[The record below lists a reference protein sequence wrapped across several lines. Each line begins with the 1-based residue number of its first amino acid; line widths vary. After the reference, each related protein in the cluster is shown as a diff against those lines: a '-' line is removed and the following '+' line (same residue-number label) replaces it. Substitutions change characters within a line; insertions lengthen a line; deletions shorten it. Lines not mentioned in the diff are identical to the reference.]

1 MEKIFTTGLV
11 IEMKSCVNLK
21 LIDFLAS
28 FGKIL
33 YINGPQVLPPPLTPQ
48 QEAEVFD
55 GIEKKDENAIN
66 MLIVHNLRLVVY
78 IAKKFENTGVPVD
91 DLSSIGTMGLIK
103 AVRSFVPSKNIK
115 FATYASRCV
124 ENEILMYLR
133 KRSNKNIDISMDEA
147 LSTDS
152 DGNELNLID
161 VLYTDENEIS
171 KNMEL
176 ESDKN
181 IIWQSLDRLNSR
193 EREIMIMRFGLDG
206 KREKTQKE
214 VADIIGIS
222 QSYISRL
229 EKRILKKLKKEIEKI
244 G

>member
-229 EKRILKKLKKEIEKI
+229 EKRIIARLKKEITRVS
-244 G
+244 

>member
-91 DLSSIGTMGLIK
+91 DLTSIGTMGLIK

>member
-11 IEMKSCVNLK
+11 IEMKSYVNLK

-133 KRSNKNIDISMDEA
+133 KRSNKNVDISMDEA

-171 KNMEL
+171 KNMEQ

-229 EKRILKKLKKEIEKI
+229 EKRSLKKLKKEIEKI

>member
-1 MEKIFTTGLV
+1 
-11 IEMKSCVNLK
+11 MKMTVKNRLLK
-21 LIDFLAS
+21 LWAS
-28 FGKIL
+28 LNSIL
-33 YINGPQVLPPPLTPQ
+33 YINGPQLLPPPLTPR
-48 QEAEVFD
+48 QEAEVFC
-55 GIEKKDENAIN
+55 GLERKDEEAIN
-66 MLIVHNLRLVVY
+66 KLIVHNLRLVVY

-103 AVRSFVPSKNIK
+103 AVRSFAPSKNIK

-133 KRSNKNIDISMDEA
+133 KRSNRNVDISMDEA
-147 LSTDS
+147 LSTDA

-171 KNMEL
+171 KNMEI
-176 ESDKN
+176 ESDKK
-181 IIWQSLDRLNSR
+181 IVWQSLDRLPAR
-193 EREIMIMRFGLDG
+193 EKEIMIMRFGLG
-206 KREKTQKE
+206 GSAEKTQKE

>member
-1 MEKIFTTGLV
+1 M
-11 IEMKSCVNLK
+11 VNALK
-21 LIDFLAS
+21 LRIVKFIAS
-28 FGKIL
+28 LGKIW
-33 YINGPQVLPPPLTPQ
+33 YINGPQTLPPPLTPQ
-48 QEAEVFD
+48 QEKEVLA
-55 GIEKKDENAIN
+55 GIEEKNENAIKL
-66 MLIVHNLRLVVY
+66 LIVHNLRLVVY

-147 LSTDS
+147 LSTDA
-152 DGNELNLID
+152 DGNELNLMD

-171 KNMEL
+171 KNMEI
-176 ESDKN
+176 ESDKQTVWKCLEN
-181 IIWQSLDRLNSR
+181 LSKR
-193 EREIMIMRFGLDG
+193 EKEIMIMRFGLDG
-206 KREKTQKE
+206 GKEKTQKE

-229 EKRILKKLKKEIEKI
+229 EKRIFKKMKKEIEKI

>member
-1 MEKIFTTGLV
+1 MRIGLKQKI
-11 IEMKSCVNLK
+11 MS
-21 LIDFLAS
+21 FLS
-28 FGKIL
+28 VLNGVL
-33 YINGPQVLPPPLTPQ
+33 YINGPQVLPPPLTAR
-48 QEAEVFD
+48 QEAEVFA
-55 GIEKKDENAIN
+55 GIENKDEEAIN
-66 MLIVHNLRLVVY
+66 KLIVHNLRLVVY

-124 ENEILMYLR
+124 ENEILMFLR
-133 KRSNKNIDISMDEA
+133 RRSNKNNDISMDDA
-147 LSTDS
+147 LSTDA

-171 KNMEL
+171 KNMEA
-176 ESDKN
+176 ESDRD
-181 IIWQSLDRLNSR
+181 IIWKSLECLTER
-193 EREIMIMRFGLDG
+193 EKEIMIMRYGLKG
-206 KREKTQKE
+206 AREKTQKE

>member
-1 MEKIFTTGLV
+1 MKRWLELKTINV
-11 IEMKSCVNLK
+11 I
-21 LIDFLAS
+21 S
-28 FGKIL
+28 FFYRVF
-33 YINGPQVLPPPLTPQ
+33 YINGPQTLPPPLTPR
-48 QEAEVFD
+48 QEAEVFQ
-55 GIEKKDENAIN
+55 GLENNDPDAAN
-66 MLIVHNLRLVVY
+66 RLIVHNLRLVVY
-78 IAKKFENTGVPVD
+78 IAKKFENTGISVD
-91 DLSSIGTMGLIK
+91 DLTSIGTMGLIK
-103 AVRSFVPSKNIK
+103 AVKSFIPSKNIK

-133 KRSNKNIDISMDEA
+133 KRSNRNIDISMDEA

-171 KNMEL
+171 RDMEK
-176 ESDKN
+176 ESDKK
-181 IIWQSLDRLNSR
+181 IIWKSLECLSKR
-193 EREIMIMRFGLDG
+193 EKDIMVMRFGLNG
-206 KREKTQKE
+206 KEEKTQKE

>member
-1 MEKIFTTGLV
+1 MEEIFTTGLV

>member
-1 MEKIFTTGLV
+1 
-11 IEMKSCVNLK
+11 
-21 LIDFLAS
+21 
-28 FGKIL
+28 
-33 YINGPQVLPPPLTPQ
+33 
-48 QEAEVFD
+48 
-55 GIEKKDENAIN
+55 
-66 MLIVHNLRLVVY
+66 NLRLVVY

-124 ENEILMYLR
+124 ENEILMFLR
-133 KRSNKNIDISMDEA
+133 RRSNKNIDISMDDA
-147 LSTDS
+147 LSTDA

-171 KNMEL
+171 KNMEA
-176 ESDKN
+176 ESDKDM
-181 IIWQSLDRLNSR
+181 IWKSLECLTER
-193 EREIMIMRFGLDG
+193 EKEIMIMRYGLKG
-206 KREKTQKE
+206 AREKTQKE

>member
-1 MEKIFTTGLV
+1 MTGLV
-11 IEMKSCVNLK
+11 IEMKKHIRLV
-21 LIDFLAS
+21 IPAFIAS
-28 FGKIL
+28 VGKIL
-33 YINGPQVLPPPLTPQ
+33 YINGPQVLPPPLSPQ
-48 QEAEVFD
+48 QEAQVFA
-55 GIEKKDENAIN
+55 GIEAKDENAIN

-147 LSTDS
+147 LSTDA

-171 KNMEL
+171 KDMEL
-176 ESDKN
+176 ESDKK
-181 IIWQSLDRLNSR
+181 IIWQSLERLNPR
-193 EREIMIMRFGLDG
+193 EKEIMIMRFGLDG

>member
-1 MEKIFTTGLV
+1 MNT
-11 IEMKSCVNLK
+11 
-21 LIDFLAS
+21 LI
-28 FGKIL
+28 I
-33 YINGPQVLPPPLTPQ
+33 
-48 QEAEVFD
+48 
-55 GIEKKDENAIN
+55 
-66 MLIVHNLRLVVY
+66 HNLRLVVY
-78 IAKKFENTGVPVD
+78 IAKKFENTGVSVD
-91 DLSSIGTMGLIK
+91 DLTSIGTMGLIK
-103 AVRSFVPSKNIK
+103 AVKSFVPAKNIK

-133 KRSNKNIDISMDEA
+133 KRSNRNIDVSMDEA

-176 ESDKN
+176 ESDKKTV
-181 IIWQSLDRLNSR
+181 WKSLDCLSQR
-193 EREIMIMRFGLDG
+193 EKEIMIMRFGLSG
-206 KREKTQKE
+206 REEMTQKE

-229 EKRILKKLKKEIEKI
+229 EKRILKKLKREIEKI

>member
-1 MEKIFTTGLV
+1 
-11 IEMKSCVNLK
+11 
-21 LIDFLAS
+21 
-28 FGKIL
+28 
-33 YINGPQVLPPPLTPQ
+33 
-48 QEAEVFD
+48 
-55 GIEKKDENAIN
+55 
-66 MLIVHNLRLVVY
+66 
-78 IAKKFENTGVPVD
+78 
-91 DLSSIGTMGLIK
+91 
-103 AVRSFVPSKNIK
+103 
-115 FATYASRCV
+115 
-124 ENEILMYLR
+124 MYLR

-147 LSTDS
+147 LSTDA

-171 KNMEL
+171 KDMEL
-176 ESDKN
+176 ESDKK
-181 IIWQSLDRLNSR
+181 IIWQSLERLNPR
-193 EREIMIMRFGLDG
+193 EKEIMIMRFGLDG

>member
-1 MEKIFTTGLV
+1 MIKLLKKRIQNLV
-11 IEMKSCVNLK
+11 CTFCKV
-21 LIDFLAS
+21 
-28 FGKIL
+28 L
-33 YINGPQVLPPPLTPQ
+33 YINGPQTLPPPLTKQ
-48 QEAEVFD
+48 QEAEVFA
-55 GIEKKDENAIN
+55 GLENNDENCAN

-78 IAKKFENTGVPVD
+78 IAKKFENTGVPID
-91 DLSSIGTMGLIK
+91 DLISIGTMGLIK
-103 AVRSFVPSKNIK
+103 AVKSFIPSKNIK

-161 VLYTDENEIS
+161 VLYTDEYEVS
-171 KNMEL
+171 KNIEE
-176 ESDKN
+176 ESDRTAVWK
-181 IIWQSLDRLNSR
+181 SLETLSKR
-193 EREIMIMRFGLDG
+193 EKEIMIMRFGLG
-206 KREKTQKE
+206 GAEERTQKE

-229 EKRILKKLKKEIEKI
+229 EKKILKKLKKEIERI

>member
-1 MEKIFTTGLV
+1 
-11 IEMKSCVNLK
+11 
-21 LIDFLAS
+21 
-28 FGKIL
+28 
-33 YINGPQVLPPPLTPQ
+33 
-48 QEAEVFD
+48 
-55 GIEKKDENAIN
+55 
-66 MLIVHNLRLVVY
+66 
-78 IAKKFENTGVPVD
+78 
-91 DLSSIGTMGLIK
+91 
-103 AVRSFVPSKNIK
+103 KNIK

-147 LSTDS
+147 LSTDA

-171 KNMEL
+171 KDMEL
-176 ESDKN
+176 ESDKK
-181 IIWQSLDRLNSR
+181 IIWQSLERLNPR
-193 EREIMIMRFGLDG
+193 EKEIMIMRFGLDG

-229 EKRILKKLKKEIEKI
+229 EKRILKKLKKEIEKN

>member
-1 MEKIFTTGLV
+1 
-11 IEMKSCVNLK
+11 MKYLLK
-21 LIDFLAS
+21 LKISRIIAS
-28 FGKIL
+28 LQSIM
-33 YINGPQVLPPPLTPQ
+33 YINGPQILPPPLTLQ
-48 QEAEVFD
+48 QEAEVFE
-55 GIEKKDENAIN
+55 GLEKKDKDAIN
-66 MLIVHNLRLVVY
+66 KLIVHNLRLVVY

-103 AVRSFVPSKNIK
+103 AVKSFVPSKNIK

-133 KRSNKNIDISMDEA
+133 KRSNKNVDISMDEA

-171 KNMEL
+171 KNMEI
-176 ESDKN
+176 ESDKKV
-181 IIWQSLDRLNSR
+181 IWQSLECLNNR
-193 EREIMIMRFGLDG
+193 EKEIMIMRFGLNG
-206 KREKTQKE
+206 AKEKTQKE

>member
-1 MEKIFTTGLV
+1 MKISF
-11 IEMKSCVNLK
+11 ILK
-21 LIDFLAS
+21 LLKIS
-28 FGKIL
+28 GCVQKIL
-33 YINGPQVLPPPLTPQ
+33 YINGPQTLPPPLTPR
-48 QEAEVFD
+48 QEREVFA
-55 GIEKKDENAIN
+55 GLEKHDNDAIN
-66 MLIVHNLRLVVY
+66 KLIVHNLRLVVY
-78 IAKKFENTGVPVD
+78 IAKKFENTGVPID
-91 DLSSIGTMGLIK
+91 DLTSIGTMGLIK
-103 AVRSFVPSKNIK
+103 AVKSFIPSKNIK

-133 KRSNKNIDISMDEA
+133 KRSNKNMDLSMDEA

-171 KNMEL
+171 KNIEKENDRKIVWKSL
-176 ESDKN
+176 ES
-181 IIWQSLDRLNSR
+181 LPPR
-193 EREIMIMRFGLDG
+193 ERDIMVMRFGLTG
-206 KREKTQKE
+206 KPEKTQKE

>member
-78 IAKKFENTGVPVD
+78 IAKKFENTGVSVD
-91 DLSSIGTMGLIK
+91 DLTSIGTMGLIK
-103 AVRSFVPSKNIK
+103 AVKSFIPSKNIK

-133 KRSNKNIDISMDEA
+133 KRSNRNIDISMDEA

-152 DGNELNLID
+152 EGNELNLID
-161 VLYTDENEIS
+161 VLYTQENEIS
-171 KNMEL
+171 KTMEE
-176 ESDKN
+176 ESN
-181 IIWQSLDRLNSR
+181 RQIVWQSLDKLPVR
-193 EREIMIMRFGLDG
+193 EKEIVIMRFGLNG
-206 KREKTQKE
+206 NEEKTQKE

-229 EKRILKKLKKEIEKI
+229 EKKILKKLKKEIEKI

>member
-1 MEKIFTTGLV
+1 
-11 IEMKSCVNLK
+11 MKNVLK
-21 LIDFLAS
+21 AKLSEVLAV
-28 FGKIL
+28 FQNIL

-48 QEAEVFD
+48 QEAEVFA
-55 GIEKKDENAIN
+55 GLERKDRDAIN
-66 MLIVHNLRLVVY
+66 KLIVHNLRLVVY

-103 AVRSFVPSKNIK
+103 AVKSFVPSKNIK

-147 LSTDS
+147 LSTDA

-171 KNMEL
+171 KNMEI
-176 ESDKN
+176 ESDKKV
-181 IIWQSLDRLNSR
+181 IWQSLDCLTQR
-193 EREIMIMRFGLDG
+193 EREIMIMRFGLTG
-206 KREKTQKE
+206 AKEKTQKE